1 LKKFEK
7 FSKTELFFRAKG
19 YLYSERRNSMSDE
32 EIIEMLFSRAE
43 ESILMIDEKYGAALR
58 KAAKD
63 ILGNEQDAEECVN
76 DAYMCLWNTVPPER
90 PVLFSAYLYKIL
102 RNLSM
107 KRLKRNMAKK
117 RNAMFEELI
126 SELENYLPTAETV
139 ESRAEQRELARAIE
153 EFLDTLT
160 AENRKVFLRRYWFS
174 QSYEQISRDLGM
186 SKGNI
191 SMRIVRTKEK
201 MRKFL
206 KERGIEV

>member
-1 LKKFEK
+1 
-7 FSKTELFFRAKG
+7 
-19 YLYSERRNSMSDE
+19 MSDE

-76 DAYMCLWNTVPPER
+76 DAYMCLWSTVPPER

-126 SELENYLPTAETV
+126 AELENYLPTAETV

>member
-1 LKKFEK
+1 
-7 FSKTELFFRAKG
+7 
-19 YLYSERRNSMSDE
+19 MSDE

-76 DAYMCLWNTVPPER
+76 DAYMCAEKI
-90 PVLFSAYLYKIL
+90 LFSAYLYKIL

-126 SELENYLPTAETV
+126 AELENYLPTAETV

-174 QSYEQISRDLGM
+174 QSNEQISRDLGM